1 MYSPNE
7 NSLAYLKS
15 RRLWCWL
22 SLLLLAELIVL
33 AVLNTTPN
41 DHYSQYV
48 SESLGANESAFGFI
62 LLGNLKSS
70 LVLVLLGT
78 IPLGLGTVF
87 GTYMMV
93 SGLAATAKWLL
104 PEVGGSRLLL
114 CVLPHGAFEMSALYC
129 SVLLSVLWS
138 RAVTMTIVRLCL
150 RKPVLAPL
158 KEDGMFLLKSI
169 VYVVIPLIL
178 IVAVIE
184 VTVSGWITAAVF

>member
-22 SLLLLAELIVL
+22 SLLLLAELIVF

-70 LVLVLLGT
+70 LVLLGT

-87 GTYMMV
+87 GTYMTV
-93 SGLAATAKWLL
+93 SGLISTVKWLQS
-104 PEVGGSRLLL
+104 EVGGLRMLL
-114 CVLPHGAFEMSALYC
+114 CVLSHGIFEILALYC

-138 RAVTMTIVRLCL
+138 RAVTLEIIRLCK
-150 RKPVLAPL
+150 RKPSLTSI
-158 KEDGMFLLKSI
+158 KEDGMFFLKSI
-169 VYVVIPLIL
+169 VYVPIPLIL
-178 IVAVIE
+178 I
-184 VTVSGWITAAVF
+184 AAVMEVPFSSLVMNFII

>member
-22 SLLLLAELIVL
+22 SLLLLAELIAF

-48 SESLGANESAFGFI
+48 SESLGANESVFGFI

-78 IPLGLGTVF
+78 IPC
-87 GTYMMV
+87 
-93 SGLAATAKWLL
+93 
-104 PEVGGSRLLL
+104 E
-114 CVLPHGAFEMSALYC
+114 
-129 SVLLSVLWS
+129 
-138 RAVTMTIVRLCL
+138 
-150 RKPVLAPL
+150 
-158 KEDGMFLLKSI
+158 
-169 VYVVIPLIL
+169 
-178 IVAVIE
+178 
-184 VTVSGWITAAVF
+184 